1 MCNFNAFPLFFFESV
16 VLSVGLTSFIAKQP
30 PIPFLERK

>member
-1 MCNFNAFPLFFFESV
+1 MCNFNAFPLFFESV